1 MNGRFADRLPKALR
15 MRQLAAATLAAA
27 KETGSPR
34 PAAAIVGMCLVPLLS
49 GCIVGTERPDPAIA
63 VPPAYRHAAP
73 AAAHA
78 AVPALDWWRGFRSP
92 ELTALIE
99 EAQTA
104 NLDIAAAIARVL
116 QADAQAKISGAPL
129 FPNVDFN
136 ATATRSRPSQA
147 TSSSGT
153 GGGGGP
159 SERTLYNV
167 AFRASYEIDF
177 WGKNRATLLAA
188 EQNAVAVRFAREVI
202 TLSTIASV
210 ANTYFLVVSAQDR
223 LRIARDN
230 VRSAERI
237 LKLIRD
243 RVAAGTASAL
253 DAAQQETV
261 VATQR
266 ASVPVFEQLIRQ
278 NITILG
284 VLLGQPPEYISI
296 RGTNISRLG
305 VPRVTPGLPS
315 ELLCQRPD
323 IREAEA
329 LLASASAN
337 VEAARAAFFPS
348 IQLTGDGGW
357 QSAALKMLFTPASAF
372 YNVASS
378 LTQPIFDGF
387 RLEGQLELQKGRQ
400 QEVLQIYRK
409 AIISA
414 FGDVENALIARQ
426 QTSIRE
432 RLTRDAEASARRAF
446 ELSETRLREGAID
459 LVVVLNTQ
467 LSLFQ
472 AQDAVSQARLA
483 NLQAA
488 VSLFLALGGGWAP
501 NVLPVAC
508 GEEVKEV
515 ALPIKGGAIPLK

>member
-1 MNGRFADRLPKALR
+1 MKVRFADRRPKALR
-15 MRQLAAATLAAA
+15 MRRIVGEAVEAA
-27 KETGSPR
+27 KQSGPR
-34 PAAAIVGMCLVPLLS
+34 RFVAAMFGICLLPLLS
-49 GCIVGTERPDPAIA
+49 GCIVGTEKPDVAIA
-63 VPPAYRHAAP
+63 VPPTYRYAAP
-73 AAAHA
+73 AVKSP
-78 AVPALDWWRGFRSP
+78 VPALDWWRGFRSP

-104 NLDIAAAIARVL
+104 NLDIAAAIARVE
-116 QADAQAKISGAPL
+116 QADAQAKIAGATL
-129 FPNVDFN
+129 FPTVDLN

-147 TSSSGT
+147 TSST
-153 GGGGGP
+153 GSTGGGGP

-188 EQNAVAVRFAREVI
+188 EQNAVAFRFAREVV
-202 TLSTIASV
+202 TLSTV
-210 ANTYFLVVSAQDR
+210 ATVSNTYFLVVSAQDR
-223 LRIARDN
+223 LRIAREN

-261 VATQR
+261 LATQR

-278 NITILG
+278 NKILLG
-284 VLLGQPPEYISI
+284 VLLGQPPEYITV
-296 RGTNISRLG
+296 RGGDLARLG
-305 VPRVTPGLPS
+305 IPRVTPGLPS

-323 IREAEA
+323 IRQAEA
-329 LLASASAN
+329 QLASASAN

-372 YNVASS
+372 YNITSS

-400 QEVLQIYRK
+400 EELLQLYRR
-409 AIISA
+409 AIVA
-414 FGDVENALIARQ
+414 GFGDVENALIALQ
-426 QTSIRE
+426 QSTIRE
-432 RLTRDAEASARRAF
+432 RLTREAVTSARRAF
-446 ELSETRLREGAID
+446 ELSETRLREGTTD
-459 LVVVLNTQ
+459 LITLLNTQ

-472 AQDAVSQARLA
+472 AQDAVSQAQLA
-483 NLQAA
+483 RLQAA
-488 VSLFLALGGGWAP
+488 VALFQALGGGWAP
-501 NVLPVAC
+501 NILPVAC
-508 GEEVKEV
+508 GEEAKEI
-515 ALPIKGGAIPLK
+515 ALPVKG

>member
-1 MNGRFADRLPKALR
+1 MEKPGCRRN
-15 MRQLAAATLAAA
+15 AAALI
-27 KETGSPR
+27 G
-34 PAAAIVGMCLVPLLS
+34 ICLVPLLS
-49 GCIVGTERPDPAIA
+49 GCIVGTEKPDPAIA

-73 AAAHA
+73 TSAHA
-78 AVPALDWWRGFRSP
+78 AVPGLDWWRAFRSA
-92 ELTALIE
+92 ELTLLIE

-104 NLDIAAAIARVL
+104 NLDIAAAIGRVL
-116 QADAQAKISGAPL
+116 QADAQAKIAGAPL

-147 TSSSGT
+147 TSSSAT

-210 ANTYFLVVSAQDR
+210 ATTYFLVVSAQDR
-223 LRIARDN
+223 LRIARGN
-230 VRSAERI
+230 VSSAERI
-237 LKLIRD
+237 LRLIRD
-243 RVAAGTASAL
+243 RVTAGTASAL

-261 VATQR
+261 VAQQR
-266 ASVPVFEQLIRQ
+266 AAIPLLEQQLRQ
-278 NITILG
+278 NKITLG
-284 VLLGQPPEYISI
+284 VLLGQPPEYVSV
-296 RGTNISRLG
+296 RGGSLSGLG
-305 VPRVTPGLPS
+305 VPRVTPGMPS

-329 LLASASAN
+329 QLASASAS

-400 QEVLQIYRK
+400 EELLQNYRR
-409 AIISA
+409 AVISA
-414 FGDVENALIARQ
+414 FGDVENALIAVQ
-426 QTSIRE
+426 QTAIRE
-432 RLTRDAEASARRAF
+432 RLTREAVISARRAF
-446 ELSETRLREGAID
+446 GLSEERLREGAID
-459 LVVVLNTQ
+459 LIVLLNTQ

-472 AQDAVSQARLA
+472 AQDAVSQAQLA
-483 NLQAA
+483 RLQAI
-488 VSLFLALGGGWAP
+488 VSLYQALGGGWAP
-501 NVLPVAC
+501 NVLPVFC

-515 ALPIKGGAIPLK
+515 ALPVKGGAIRLK